1 MRLSSRSATRWLA
14 LLVLA
19 LVFTSPLRAAESEE
33 ELRKQALKLNE
44 ITGEGPMAAQILALI
59 EAPGEAKKILGVAAK
74 LAKDKNQPFNVNA
87 TYILARVAHRLKD
100 IDTSVQFYKLFRTQA
115 AELGSGTKLVQAYTG
130 MIELYAQNRK
140 FDESEKLCREFLE
153 LPNNQQIRSRKVA
166 VLQRMIQIMARGG
179 KTEEAMKLVDNLMKA
194 AEGDWQVL
202 ELKGYVQREAGEFDK
217 AVKTYEEVLDKI
229 KNEKE
234 LKDDVKEELCNE
246 IRYILSGVY
255 VDTKQIDKGAEQLKK
270 LLEKE
275 PDSPTYCN
283 DLGYIW
289 ADHDMNLDE
298 AEKLIR
304 KAIDEDR
311 KQRRKANPDIKP
323 DQDKDNA
330 AYLDSLGWVLFKQ
343 KKYKEAKEFLNQA
356 VEGGEEGQHLEIYD
370 HLGDA
375 CMALGEKTEAVAAWK
390 KGLEC
395 PPASRRDAQRKTEV
409 EKKIKTA
416 EEK

>member
-1 MRLSSRSATRWLA
+1 MHLSKGSAARWLA
-14 LLVLA
+14 VLVLV
-19 LVFTSPLRAAESEE
+19 VFLSPMRAAESEE

-44 ITGEGPMAAQILALI
+44 ITGEGPMTGQIITLLDQPAETKKLLAL
-59 EAPGEAKKILGVAAK
+59 AGKMAKE
-74 LAKDKNQPFNVNA
+74 KNQPFNVNA
-87 TYILARVAHRLKD
+87 TYILARTAHRLKD

-179 KTEEAMKLVDNLMKA
+179 KTEEAMKLVDNLLKA

-202 ELKGYVQREAGEFDK
+202 ELKGYVQREAGDYDK
-217 AVKTYEEVLDKI
+217 AAKTYEDVLDKI
-229 KNEKE
+229 KNEKD
-234 LKDDVKEELCNE
+234 LKEDVKEELVNE
-246 IRYILSGVY
+246 VRYILSGVY
-255 VDTKQIDKGAEQLKK
+255 VDLKQIDKCSEQLKK
-270 LLEKE
+270 LLEKD
-275 PDSPTYCN
+275 PDNATYCN

-304 KAIDEDR
+304 KALDEDR

-343 KKYKEAKEFLNQA
+343 KKYKEAKDFLQQA
-356 VEGGEEGQHLEIYD
+356 VDGGEEGQHLEIYD

-375 CMALGEKTEAVAAWK
+375 LLALGQKSEAVAAWK

-409 EKKIKTA
+409 EKKIKSA